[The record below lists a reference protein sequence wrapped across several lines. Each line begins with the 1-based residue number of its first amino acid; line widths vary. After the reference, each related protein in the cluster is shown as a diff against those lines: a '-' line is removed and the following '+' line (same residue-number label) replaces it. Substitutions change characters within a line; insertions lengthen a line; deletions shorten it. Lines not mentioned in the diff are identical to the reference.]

1 MDFKINDIA
10 TATMGIVFLEGV
22 YDELTKPP
30 VPKDTLVNDWDD
42 EHGTERD
49 VTSRVYKSRS
59 LQLPVMIEGSS
70 RADFLSK
77 KQALV
82 ALLLTGYFN
91 LKCYAINRQFN
102 LIYVDA
108 SDFKDY
114 DTYCTMKLIVEDD
127 YPHLNT
133 PIA

>member
-1 MDFKINDIA
+1 MDFKINDID

-77 KQALV
+77 KQAFV

-102 LIYVDA
+102 LIYMDA

-114 DTYCTMKLIVEDD
+114 STYGTMNIIVEDD
-127 YPHLNT
+127 YPQLNT